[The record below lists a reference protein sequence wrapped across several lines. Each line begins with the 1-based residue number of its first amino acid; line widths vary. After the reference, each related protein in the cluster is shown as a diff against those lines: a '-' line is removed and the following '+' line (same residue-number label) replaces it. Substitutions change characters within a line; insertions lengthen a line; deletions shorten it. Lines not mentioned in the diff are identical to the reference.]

1 MGFYTSLGALLLS
14 GCLNGV
20 VLTCDAVSSTVV
32 QRSIFGVD
40 FNDCVGE
47 CCLLVVAKL
56 EI

>member
-32 QRSIFGVD
+32 QS
-40 FNDCVGE
+40 CKVGNLTE
-47 CCLLVVAKL
+47 LSPRCHAHP
-56 EI
+56 EFRA